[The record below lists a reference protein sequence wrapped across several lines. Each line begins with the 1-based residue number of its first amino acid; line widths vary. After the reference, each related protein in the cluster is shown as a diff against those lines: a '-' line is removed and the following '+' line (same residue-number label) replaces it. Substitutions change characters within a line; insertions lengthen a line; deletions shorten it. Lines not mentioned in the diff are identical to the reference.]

1 MADEQGPFRNRIV
14 GQGVKPA
21 DQFLANPS
29 NFRKHPQ
36 IQRDAMRGA
45 LEEVGWVDDVIV
57 NLRTSEQWPDG
68 ERGVETLVDGHERVW
83 QALQHNNAPV
93 PYKEVDLTPK
103 EEAKVLATFD
113 AITGLAEI
121 DAAAF
126 ADVLRDVDTGSA
138 AIQEMLAAM
147 AEEAGIDGMGDDWQ
161 RESFDGLIPQTADSV
176 TGQSEKNGQWFY
188 VEFYEDEGTWEE
200 LRSLLSPYQKGQSMH
215 ELDRRFFE
223 AMVRG
228 YLATL

>member
-1 MADEQGPFRNRIV
+1 VADEQGPFRNRIV

-36 IQRDAMRGA
+36 LQRDAMRGA

-147 AEEAGIDGMGDDWQ
+147 AEENGIEWGDTPN
-161 RESFDGLIPQTADSV
+161 FDPVG
-176 TGQSEKNGQWFY
+176 
-188 VEFYEDEGTWEE
+188 EDEQPR
-200 LRSLLSPYQKGQSMH
+200 LDQRSPVTCPECGH
-215 ELDRRFFE
+215 EFIPS
-223 AMVRG
+223 
-228 YLATL
+228 